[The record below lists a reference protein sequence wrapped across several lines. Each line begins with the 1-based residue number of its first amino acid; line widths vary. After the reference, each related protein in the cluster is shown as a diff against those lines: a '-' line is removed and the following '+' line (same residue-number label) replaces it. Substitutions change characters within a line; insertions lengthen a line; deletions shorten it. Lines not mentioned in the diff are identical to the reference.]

1 MSYRRAAMPR
11 TDDLAARRFQ
21 WSVWTVV
28 APVALA
34 VCVLVIVTIVR
45 QAGWLHH
52 AHPGKAAPPARTA
65 RSSTGTSGT
74 AILYRAK
81 KGDTLTDIAVRFG
94 ISLDRLHA
102 LNPTIPLQKALP
114 ASRRVRL
121 R

>member
-1 MSYRRAAMPR
+1 MAR
-11 TDDLAARRFQ
+11 TSSDHVADRRFQ

-52 AHPGKAAPPARTA
+52 THPAKAKAAPSTRSQSTTA
-65 RSSTGTSGT
+65 TSGT
-74 AILYRAK
+74 AILYRAH

-102 LNPTIPLQKALP
+102 LNPTVPLEKALP
-114 ASRRVRL
+114 ASRRIRL